1 MRGTGDEA
9 VVFHRESAVTKQM
22 RRDRLAR
29 RVKNVDYKY
38 KLQQKQNGQLLC
50 LRNQCKVLI

>member
-22 RRDRLAR
+22 RLDRLGG
-29 RVKNVDYKY
+29 KEY
-38 KLQQKQNGQLLC
+38 GC
-50 LRNQCKVLI
+50 